1 MIFESGNE
9 ALADMLAFTH
19 RSLRFIRIT
28 SYVRR
33 LCARFETDGFR

>member
-1 MIFESGNE
+1 MIFDSGNG
-9 ALADMLAFTH
+9 ALADPLASIC
-19 RSLRFIRIT
+19 RSLLFIRIT